1 MAGGGRWMKKERL
14 RNSGGGNGRRM
25 TACDSEIETESWGWG
40 ADWVF
45 APWAQL
51 AKGKPAQCTTCHSTF
66 YQQHS
71 ELFLEDGSSN
81 LTDFGLVFSSAVCTC
96 VCSCIRASGS
106 TQLLPRPC
114 WNAYVSP
121 RWPCWH
127 LISNPY
133 CGVLPCKCCMCVFV
147 SIIMLRS
154 ACVRE
159 KICCMSL
166 SSLLL
171 SITL

>member
-1 MAGGGRWMKKERL
+1 MVERVVMALTWGETAGRGRWMKKERL

-25 TACDSEIETESWGWG
+25 TACDSEIETESRGWG

-51 AKGKPAQCTTCHSTF
+51 AKGKPAQCTMCHSTF

-71 ELFLEDGSSN
+71 KLFLEDGSSS
-81 LTDFGLVFSSAVCTC
+81 LSDFGFSFFFLSSAACTC
-96 VCSCIRASGS
+96 VCSCIWANGC
-106 TQLLPRPC
+106 TQLPPIPC

-127 LISNPY
+127 LFFNPQCWVCGIS
-133 CGVLPCKCCMCVFV
+133 V
-147 SIIMLRS
+147 
-154 ACVRE
+154 ACV
-159 KICCMSL
+159 CLCP
-166 SSLLL
+166 
-171 SITL
+171 